1 MVHIKNIKKIFRS
14 IRLVD
19 SLHLTR
25 PLLYKRKRQGL
36 ELKIQTNKQIKNTGD
51 WVTLLSLAFYSI
63 FCPNNLTGKM
73 DINSLLYNSW

>member
-1 MVHIKNIKKIFRS
+1 MKS
-14 IRLVD
+14 IRLVH

-36 ELKIQTNKQIKNTGD
+36 ELKIQTTNTQTKNTGD
-51 WVTLLSLAFYSI
+51 WVTLLSLTFYLI
-63 FCPNNLTGKM
+63 VYPNNFTGKM